1 MKLMRTNRRLLLI
14 LSGCVAA
21 MILAFLAWPRE
32 REPEYNGVLLS
43 AWLKGFEKINRETP
57 AAKVEDICKSA
68 SAVRHIGTNALPFFI
83 RWIQYHEPGW
93 RRSIYGVA
101 WKLPPTLLYSRAGRW
116 LFADGAQARA
126 NRAVSG
132 FAFLGTNATPALP
145 ELKRLAKQPSN
156 GARQYRA
163 ELAIEVIA
171 ANIPIPEIDDV
182 RNR

>member
-1 MKLMRTNRRLLLI
+1 MFSNKRLLLI
-14 LSGCVAA
+14 LSGCVVSMTFA
-21 MILAFLAWPRE
+21 LLVWPRE
-32 REPEYNGVLLS
+32 REPEYNGVPLS

-57 AAKVEDICKSA
+57 AAKLEDISKSA

-83 RWIQYHEPGW
+83 RWIQYDEPGW

-116 LFADGAQARA
+116 LVTDGAQARA
-126 NRAVSG
+126 NSAVYG

-145 ELKRLAKQPSN
+145 ELKRLVKKPSK

-163 ELAIEVIA
+163 ELAVEVVT
-171 ANIPIPEIDDV
+171 ANIPIPKIDDV
-182 RNR
+182 HNR

>member
-1 MKLMRTNRRLLLI
+1 MKLMFSNKRLKLI
-14 LSGCVAA
+14 LSGCVVST
-21 MILAFLAWPRE
+21 ILVFLAWPRE
-32 REPEYNGVLLS
+32 REPEYNGVSLS
-43 AWLKGFEKINRETP
+43 AWLNGFEKLNRETP
-57 AAKVEDICKSA
+57 AAKFEDICKSA

-83 RWIQYHEPGW
+83 RWIQYDEPVW

-101 WKLPPTLLYSRAGRW
+101 WKLPPTLLYSRAGRR
-116 LFADGAQARA
+116 LLADSARDRA
-126 NRAVSG
+126 NRAVYG

-145 ELKRLAKQPSN
+145 ELSRLVKKPSK

-171 ANIPIPEIDDV
+171 ANIPIPGIDDV